1 MYRKCISDIVFR
13 LSLKSTVS
21 SFFLRQFDK
30 VKDQEYLT
38 ILLSLM
44 SGILQTMYG
53 TVYNTIE
60 TDIDKSTVLW
70 IRGFLQVATMMC
82 IGKNT
87 PTGCPNKF
95 GIGSEQFTSEA
106 SIVYKKV
113 CISFQKIA
121 FSAFF
126 GKLQEMNMDF

>member
-1 MYRKCISDIVFR
+1 MYTKCISDVFR

-87 PTGCPNKF
+87 TTGCQATVVLSLNLNLTP
-95 GIGSEQFTSEA
+95 
-106 SIVYKKV
+106 
-113 CISFQKIA
+113 
-121 FSAFF
+121 
-126 GKLQEMNMDF
+126 

>member
-1 MYRKCISDIVFR
+1 MYRKCISDVFR

-95 GIGSEQFTSEA
+95 GIGSEMFASEA

-113 CISFQKIA
+113 CISLQKIA

-126 GKLQEMNMDF
+126 WKLQNQ